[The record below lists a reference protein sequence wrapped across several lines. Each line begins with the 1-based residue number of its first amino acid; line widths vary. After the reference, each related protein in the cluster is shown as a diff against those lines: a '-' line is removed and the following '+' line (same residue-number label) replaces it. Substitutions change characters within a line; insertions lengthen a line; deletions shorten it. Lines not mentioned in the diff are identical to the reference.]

1 MGDEKK
7 KDTATV
13 VLDDDLVREIID
25 GKDGKDGED
34 GRVVRIAPDK
44 RDPSG
49 SRPDD
54 ETGG

>member
-1 MGDEKK
+1 MGDEKE

-25 GKDGKDGED
+25 GKDGED
-34 GRVVRIAPDK
+34 GRVVRIAPDN
-44 RDPSG
+44 RDPSE